1 MRNLKY
7 YKMKRRTFIKKGGL
21 GTAGLA
27 MVPLMSPVTGKN
39 TLLIK
44 NNHGMI
50 TERPVDN
57 GQALV
62 NPYMGYT
69 GYYYSHYLEIYGAR
83 LEPSDALQS
92 FPGESV
98 VYLRV
103 TWAQLEPEEGKFN
116 WTLLDTPAQRWI
128 DAGKQCAFRVSCHET
143 GLRHATPEWVKDA
156 GARGYNIDAGGQFP
170 TRSRITT
177 EKGHTWE
184 PAYDDPVFLEKLEN
198 FLMVMAERYDNN
210 PNVAFMDI
218 GSYGTWGEG
227 HTVHASRIDYP
238 FATFKA
244 HIDLHCKYFKNTQL
258 CISDDVDGWNN
269 TNGDYPIMDYA
280 RSRGVSMRDDS
291 VLSPSTKDLLYYHG
305 DMAQRFWPTLP
316 VIMEHAHYAKIK
328 ERGSFGKN
336 GENIIKAVEDY
347 HATYLS
353 IHYWPYEYLEDN
365 REIIHKINQRLGDRL
380 QLNEISYPGK
390 VRIGEPFT
398 IKSLWSNAAV
408 APCYKGGYPCF
419 TIKDDKGGIVSTHV
433 DRNLNVKDL
442 KVAAPGLAEPV
453 QLDSEIVIA
462 MGFRE
467 VFKGEEKLFAMT
479 ANPGDYDVYASV
491 GKLDGT
497 PVYRLPYDNEDGH
510 RRYRVGSI
518 KVENRI

>member
-1 MRNLKY
+1 
-7 YKMKRRTFIKKGGL
+7 MKRRSFLRKTGI
-21 GTAGLA
+21 GTAGLTLSPA
-27 MVPLMSPVTGKN
+27 MV
-39 TLLIK
+39 
-44 NNHGMI
+44 HGMGNI
-50 TERPVDN
+50 RTPAKRIAGMVTTTPVDH
-57 GQALV
+57 GRALV

-69 GYYYSHYLEIYGAR
+69 GYFYSHYLDFYGAR

-143 GLRHATPEWVKDA
+143 GLRYATPEWVKKA
-156 GARGYNIDAGGQFP
+156 GARGYNIDIGGQFP
-170 TRSRITT
+170 NRSRITT
-177 EKGHTWE
+177 EEGHTWE
-184 PAYDDPVFLEKLEN
+184 PAYDDPIFMEKLEN
-198 FLMVMAERYDNN
+198 FLKVMSERYDNN

-227 HTVHASRIDYP
+227 HTVHASKIDYP
-238 FATFKA
+238 FSVYKT
-244 HIDLHCKYFKNTQL
+244 HIDLHCKYFRNTQL

-269 TNGDYPIMDYA
+269 TNGIYPVMDYA
-280 RSRGVSMRDDS
+280 LSQGVSMRDDS
-291 VLSPSTKDLLYYHG
+291 ILSPSTEEWLYYHG

-328 ERGSFGKN
+328 ADKRFGPK

-353 IHYWPYEYLEDN
+353 IHAWPYEYLEDN
-365 REIIHKINQRLGDRL
+365 REIIDKINRRLGYRL
-380 QLNEISYPGK
+380 QMNEISYPGR
-390 VRIGEPFT
+390 VRIGEPFVIRT
-398 IKSLWSNAAV
+398 SWSNAAV

-419 TIKDDKGGIVSTHV
+419 TIKDDKNGIVSSHV
-433 DRNLNVKDL
+433 DRSLDVKEL
-442 KVAAPGLAEPV
+442 EVAVPGMAKKLLLETDVA
-453 QLDSEIVIA
+453 IA

-467 VFKGEEKLFAMT
+467 IFKGEEKLFAMT
-479 ANPGDYDVYASV
+479 ANPGEYDLYVSV

-497 PVYRLPYDNEDGH
+497 PVYHLPYDHTDGH
-510 RRYRVGSI
+510 RRYKVGKI
-518 KVENRI
+518 KVGERI